1 MTAKPILLKKILSF
15 ISLLITIV
23 FVLFALRPLPKA
35 SLENCAA
42 HTGIVAEV
50 TKGGGEGDI
59 IIHLKNDKN
68 YYYINRG
75 TESGL
80 SISTLQEQLVN
91 KNAELLTIKH
101 WTPVDPT
108 SRTKHIAKV
117 TVHSTVLYS
126 EIR

>member
-1 MTAKPILLKKILSF
+1 MSSKSTSLKKTLSYFSLF
-15 ISLLITIV
+15 IIIAFV
-23 FVLFALRPLPKA
+23 FLALRPLPKA
-35 SLENCAA
+35 NPEDCAK
-42 HTGIVAEV
+42 HTGIVADV
-50 TKGGGEGDI
+50 TKGAGEGDI

-80 SISTLQEQLVN
+80 SISTLKQQLIN

-101 WTPVDPT
+101 WTPLDPT
-108 SRTKHIAKV
+108 SRTKHIAII
-117 TVHSTVLYS
+117 TVGSTVLYS

>member
-1 MTAKPILLKKILSF
+1 MTAKPISLKKILSF
-15 ISLLITIV
+15 ISLFIIIV
-23 FVLFALRPLPKA
+23 FVLLALMPLSKA
-35 SLENCAA
+35 SLENCAT
-42 HTGIVAEV
+42 HTGIVADV
-50 TKGGGEGDI
+50 TKGGGKGDI

-80 SISTLQEQLVN
+80 SISILKEQLVN
-91 KNAELLTIKH
+91 KDAELLTIKH

-117 TVHSTVLYS
+117 TVDSIVLYS
-126 EIR
+126 EIQ